1 MKKLLLITTFIGLL
15 NTGKAQ
21 TYWKADVANSK
32 GDVIWDYSL
41 AVPAAKSI
49 QEINVNSESTP
60 DAEGFLPKPP
70 SGTVAVRTYT
80 STNPDPNTSPA
91 GFSLSGNTS
100 PSLTMIATSGPSNAG
115 PSATA
120 ATSKFAA
127 YGFANATNVMSL
139 HFNMTLGVEPSNS
152 KANWYFMIGGNSYPG
167 ILTNQGNMVTSTAE
181 TAAGVYAHDNRIF
194 GAYRL
199 NKSSEGGDY
208 VHTTMG
214 VTSITA
220 PGGRTWSGAVDA
232 NLAANTAYK
241 IDIFCNNS
249 TATVKY
255 IHPGTGAETDL
266 AAGKYVIYIN
276 EDLKGT
282 FNKLE
287 VTTSQNLRSF
297 MIMSRDAAQ
306 SGSVL
311 DNSASLTISNFKVV
325 HLGTIS
331 TNPVNLTSFIG
342 KATNSGIALNWQT
355 ASEQNNSHF
364 ILSRSSNGKD
374 FSYLTR
380 VEGNGTSNNVNHY
393 SYIDRAPFA
402 GVNYYQLEQVDKD
415 GTKTVNK
422 SLYVN
427 YKSTDADFVVSRSS
441 NNNLKTTLNASRIE
455 WSEIIITDIAGK
467 VIYKGKH
474 LLSEGKN
481 EIEVPLSGSKQMVSV
496 VYVQTATESKSAKL
510 IL

>member
-32 GDVIWDYSL
+32 GDVIWDYSF

-49 QEINVNSESTP
+49 QEVNLSSESTP
-60 DAEGFLPKPP
+60 EVEGFLPKPI
-70 SGTVAVRTYT
+70 SGTVAVRTYG
-80 STNPDPNTSPA
+80 STNPDPNTNPA
-91 GFSLSGNTS
+91 GFSLSENAS
-100 PSLTMIATSGPSNAG
+100 PSLTMIATSGPSNA
-115 PSATA
+115 PTASA

-139 HFNMTLGVEPSNS
+139 HFNMTLNVEPSNTD
-152 KANWYFMIGGNSYPG
+152 ANWYFMIGGNSYPG
-167 ILTNQGNMVTSTAE
+167 ILTSNTNNMVTSNSA
-181 TAAGVYAHDNRIF
+181 YLHDNRIF
-194 GAYRL
+194 GTYRL
-199 NKSSEGGDY
+199 IKSSQNGAFA
-208 VHTTMG
+208 HSTMTG
-214 VTSITA
+214 VTSVTTT
-220 PGGRTWSGAVDA
+220 PDRTWPYTPAA

-249 TATVKY
+249 TAPATY
-255 IHPGTGAETDL
+255 IHPGSGTETSL
-266 AAGKYVIYIN
+266 NAGQYVIYVN
-276 EDLKGT
+276 DDLKGT

-287 VTTSQNLRSF
+287 VTTTQNLRSF
-297 MIMSRDAAQ
+297 MIMSRDAAK
-306 SGSVL
+306 SGSVF

-325 HLGTIS
+325 HFGTIP
-331 TNPVNLTSFIG
+331 TTPVTLIDFNG
-342 KATNSGIALNWQT
+342 KATNNGIALNWQT

-380 VEGNGTSNNVNHY
+380 VEGNGTSNNINNY
-393 SYIDRAPFA
+393 SYIDKTPFA

-441 NNNLKTTLNASRIE
+441 NNNLKITLNASRIE
-455 WSEIIITDIAGK
+455 WSEIIITDIAGQ

-481 EIEVPLSGSKQMVSV
+481 EIEVPLSGSRQMVSV
-496 VYVQTATESKSAKL
+496 VYVQTETESKSAKL